1 MSASGTEIV
10 LLDVAYDE
18 LGVRLQDV
26 RFDSASTVFMVKD
39 KLKMKVGLE
48 PDQQKL
54 VLEKTGHWG
63 AVGGSVGG
71 SGAIPT
77 VDMSDESATLASL
90 GAMNNMRIVVTS
102 VGEGAAAF
110 DPNAVIP
117 KYEISDRAYGERGNT
132 FRAHRAKES
141 IEVAVQQFPLGTR
154 VRIAKTGALATV
166 RFVGAADALGTGAW
180 LGVELDDGG
189 GKHDG
194 EVKGVRLFT
203 CGAGKGCVL
212 RPGGACTLDDEATA
226 GAAAAAAGA
235 GASIFAAAP
244 GASGS
249 GSSSADATQQD
260 KARGQDDEAEVED
273 DEESSED
280 EI

>member
-1 MSASGTEIV
+1 MSADIV

-26 RFDSASTVFMVKD
+26 RFDSASTVLMVKD

-48 PDQQKL
+48 PEQQKL

-63 AVGGSVGG
+63 AVGGGG
-71 SGAIPT
+71 GGGGAAPT
-77 VDMSDESATLASL
+77 VDMDDDSATLASL
-90 GAMNNMRIVVTS
+90 GAMNNMRIVVTAATD
-102 VGEGAAAF
+102 GAAAF
-110 DPNAVIP
+110 DPHAAVP

-132 FRAHRAKES
+132 FRAHRAQEN
-141 IEVAVQQFPLGTR
+141 IEAAAQQFPVGTR
-154 VRIAKTGALATV
+154 VRVAKTGALATV
-166 RFVGAADALGTGAW
+166 RYAGAADALGPGAW
-180 LGVELDDGG
+180 LGVELDEGG

-212 RPGGACTLDDEATA
+212 RPA
-226 GAAAAAAGA
+226 GARTLEDEGAAAAAGA
-235 GASIFAAAP
+235 GASIFASATGACTAAAAP
-244 GASGS
+244 PQGGAAAEEDVAGEE
-249 GSSSADATQQD
+249 
-260 KARGQDDEAEVED
+260 DE
-273 DEESSED
+273 EESSED